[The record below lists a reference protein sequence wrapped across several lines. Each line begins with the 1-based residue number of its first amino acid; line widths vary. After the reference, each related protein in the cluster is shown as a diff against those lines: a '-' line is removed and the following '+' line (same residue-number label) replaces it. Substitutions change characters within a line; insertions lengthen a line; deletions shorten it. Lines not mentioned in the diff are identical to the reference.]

1 MTSIYDTKRV
11 AMPTYVWYI
20 SQVLVALYNGFLVAQ
35 VRMILVRAFFSL
47 FSLFSYRSNG
57 PDPIIFSKTPDP
69 TMTIDMNTA
78 KIRPKGRSG
87 APAGR
92 PAVMAGVQRKT
103 KAYLREACAKHERR
117 EEAGESITW

>member
-1 MTSIYDTKRV
+1 MDPILTIIIYHI
-11 AMPTYVWYI
+11 PI
-20 SQVLVALYNGFLVAQ
+20 
-35 VRMILVRAFFSL
+35 
-47 FSLFSYRSNG
+47 YRSNG

-103 KAYLREACAKHERR
+103 KAYLREA
-117 EEAGESITW
+117 GQSIKW